1 MCGGGAEAEAEA
13 GAGAVGQTLLSTLF
27 CICAAH
33 LHLEYKRYIF
43 VRPF

>member
-1 MCGGGAEAEAEA
+1 MLTTVHGRGGCEGGGGLE
-13 GAGAVGQTLLSTLF
+13 GAIPTLF